1 MLRRPPRSTR
11 TDTLFPTRRSSD
23 LLKAGKLESVSL
35 ERERLKLQPMPPV
48 TPPEAEALDRK
59 LDALLPRVRIT
70 ELLLEVA
77 ERTGFLTA
85 FRDLRSGKEDRKSV
99 VSGKRVSVGLDRRG
113 RRCIK
118 QKKQRQHTST
128 T

>member
-48 TPPEAEALDRK
+48 TPPEAEALDRT
-59 LDALLPRVRIT
+59 LAALLPRVRIPA
-70 ELLLEVA
+70 LLLEVE
-77 ERTGFLTA
+77 ERT
-85 FRDLRSGKEDRKSV
+85 DRKRV
-99 VSGKRVSVGLDRRG
+99 VSGTNVSVSVDLGGSRI
-113 RRCIK
+113 IK
-118 QKKQRQHTST
+118 NKNLLHQLSHIEST
-128 T
+128 YPTTL

>member
-1 MLRRPPRSTR
+1 MIRQPPRSTR
-11 TDTLFPTRRSSD
+11 TDTLLPYTTPFRSQ
-23 LLKAGKLESVSL
+23 LKAGKLETVSL

-85 FRDLRSGKEDRKSV
+85 FRDLRSGKEHDNPNAVLAAILADGDRKSV
-99 VSGKRVSVGLDRRG
+99 V
-113 RRCIK
+113 
-118 QKKQRQHTST
+118 
-128 T
+128 

>member
-1 MLRRPPRSTR
+1 MILRPPRSTR
-11 TDTLFPTRRSSD
+11 TDTLFPYTTLFRSKQ
-23 LLKAGKLESVSL
+23 LKAGKLESVSL

-85 FRDLRSGKEDRKSV
+85 FRDLRSGKEHEI
-99 VSGKRVSVGLDRRG
+99 G
-113 RRCIK
+113 RA
-118 QKKQRQHTST
+118 HV
-128 T
+128 